1 MLKVNIHLHLKCKK
15 LLSIQYLTH
24 VGKSWSILTVNRSS
38 FLRESLPHHFLCQ
51 VMRSD
56 GVHGCESASEI
67 LTLLGSDGGHCCES
81 ASVKPQQEQQQRG
94 TANGDAHG
102 EEKVSGDAHG
112 EEKVNVD
119 GNDEEKVSGGGHSD
133 HDDHSHGHSHDLG
146 NGNEASVRHNGSIQS
161 CG

>member
-67 LTLLGSDGGHCCES
+67 STLLGSDGGHCCES
-81 ASVKPQQEQQQRG
+81 ASETLLEQQQEQQQRG
-94 TANGDAHG
+94 TANGDGHDL
-102 EEKVSGDAHG
+102 KSGDAHG
-112 EEKVNVD
+112 EEKVNGGDAGENANANVD
-119 GNDEEKVSGGGHSD
+119 DNDEEKVNGGGHSD
-133 HDDHSHGHSHDLG
+133 HDDHSHDHTTG
-146 NGNEASVRHNGSIQS
+146 NGSGVS
-161 CG
+161 